1 MVFKITAVSNN
12 ARVGLVRTRHGD
24 FETPTIFP
32 VHNLGADAGWNTPF
46 YWKVFPEMNTGMF
59 NTASLHMD
67 KRHRLGSIL
76 RSGVHNYTQF
86 PGIIFLD
93 SGGYIY
99 RKYGLKVSQEELFN
113 LQMRMGGDIVSTLDF
128 PFLLSDR
135 PQDKDIT
142 SSVQNARE
150 VLTFRKR
157 KGVLLYA
164 SVHGYDPSILQNVI
178 RHLRRSGE
186 FDGLALGS
194 LMRSFSS
201 HELVIDLVLTLRK
214 EAPDLPLHVYGLGG
228 PIISTLLAYL
238 GVDSVDSSMFVINA
252 GKRQY
257 LLPNLKRVSVG
268 ELEGRNLP
276 CECKICS
283 SHTAKDL
290 RKDRS
295 LLSFHNLWICW
306 ENMNQIRRAIKE
318 DRIEEYIEKAFVP
331 APWAQ
336 KALNYARHRLTLGI
350 RAS

>member
-1 MVFKITAVSNN
+1 
-12 ARVGLVRTRHGD
+12 
-24 FETPTIFP
+24 
-32 VHNLGADAGWNTPF
+32 
-46 YWKVFPEMNTGMF
+46 MF

-76 RSGVHNYTQF
+76 RHGVHKFTEF
-86 PGIIFLD
+86 PGIVFLD
-93 SGGYIY
+93 SGGFIY
-99 RKYGLKVSQEELFN
+99 RKYQLKVSQEELFD
-113 LQMRMGGDIVSTLDF
+113 LQMKMKGDIVSTLDF

-135 PQDKDIT
+135 PKDSDI
-142 SSVQNARE
+142 SVSVRNARDA
-150 VLTFRKR
+150 LTFRKR

-164 SVHGYDPSILQNVI
+164 SVHAYDPSILTNVV
-178 RHLRRSGE
+178 RHLRRFGE

-201 HELVIDLVLTLRK
+201 HELVIDLVLALRR
-214 EAPDLPLHVYGLGG
+214 EAPDLPLHIYGLGG

-268 ELEGRNLP
+268 ELEGRKLP

-283 SHTAKDL
+283 SHNARDL
-290 RKDRS
+290 RRDRD

-306 ENMNQIRRAIKE
+306 ENMNHVRNAIRE
-318 DRIEEYIEKAFVP
+318 NRIEEYVEAAFSP

-336 KALNYARHRLTLGI
+336 KALNYARHRMELGG
-350 RAS
+350 RVG